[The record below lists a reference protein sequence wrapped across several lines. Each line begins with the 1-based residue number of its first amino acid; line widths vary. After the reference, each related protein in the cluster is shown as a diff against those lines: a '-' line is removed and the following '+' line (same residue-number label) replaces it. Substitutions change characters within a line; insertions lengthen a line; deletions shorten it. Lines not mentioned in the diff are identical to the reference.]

1 MINELYTLSQA
12 MQKYEISGRAQYR
25 YYLSLPNVKK
35 DAPCIQ
41 ILLSKNDESGNID
54 VVSLRGLPQETVK
67 ELRKYGDKQKS
78 YPAMNLAALYRV
90 TDKESLRLLGDLRSG
105 KTVDFD
111 LEQLKSWC
119 QTDNW
124 NSKFLRKYK
133 NCFQKVPEKLKEF
146 LKEYPD
152 NPIFILFRQTE
163 VFQNPEVLRQK
174 LEKCAFRMLEEKKD
188 IPTAIQMLF
197 YFGDAD
203 KDPKEDFKNL
213 SVILDSTELVKVG
226 YSTISAAFTNRL
238 NEDLL
243 KADEKNKSSR
253 QEDTV
258 DAFGTG
264 FAAVEEPM
272 PEIKLPEGFI
282 ASLRTMFKEHKCQY
296 RYGRIE
302 NATYPIAPATRLQL
316 KSALEWVSAEERRNI
331 TWSKLDTGEILFA
344 YPESKPSLSAG
355 LAAVFQGSTGFGQ
368 SSFEG
373 AAKRFLSS
381 LREGKDPGT
390 DSRANRIQIFILRKL
405 DKGRTKI
412 VYTYNTTPE
421 ELEQRGEIW
430 WTACHNLP
438 ELPRIFESENS
449 RDLFPLE
456 AANLLNSA
464 WKQDGTL
471 ASKKFKPFSGYHGL
485 ELFFDDGSMA
495 RNDLS
500 ALLRNL
506 EPVAVKLGR
515 YAYHLDKVSKTQEI
529 FQKSFL
535 LLGLLLDRLGSRKEQ
550 YMQEFPYLY
559 GQLLKVSDEM
569 HILYCRVERDG
580 DFPPQL
586 VGGSFYN
593 AAAELPLQTLT
604 QLGQRM
610 IPYISWAKAY
620 QYKNR
625 SDKEKE
631 SWRAGWYLRLYE
643 RLASQIAEQ
652 TELKTKFIEAER
664 AQMFIGYLAQFPQ
677 SDKQNSGSN
686 ENKITEETD
695 GGTNHEVC
703 DQARDRS
710 AGH

>member
-1 MINELYTLSQA
+1 ME
-12 MQKYEISGRAQYR
+12 KHKISGRAQYR
-25 YYLSLPNVKK
+25 SYLPLPNVKK
-35 DAPCIQ
+35 DAPCIH
-41 ILLSKNDESGNID
+41 ILLSENDESGNID
-54 VVSLRGLPQETVK
+54 VVSLRSLPQETVK

-90 TDKESLRLLGDLRSG
+90 TDEESLSLLRDLRSG
-105 KTVDFD
+105 KTVDFN

-124 NSKFLRKYK
+124 NSKFLRRYK
-133 NCFQKVPEKLKEF
+133 NYFQNAPKELQKF
-146 LKEYPD
+146 LKEYSD
-152 NPIFILFRQTE
+152 NPIFTLFRQTK
-163 VFQNPEVLRQK
+163 VFQDHVVLHRK

-188 IPTAIQMLF
+188 IPAAIQMLF
-197 YFGDAD
+197 YFGDAE
-203 KDPKEDFKNL
+203 KDPEEDFKSL
-213 SVILDSTELVKVG
+213 SVILDSTELEKAG

-253 QEDTV
+253 QKDTV
-258 DAFGTG
+258 DAFRTE

-272 PEIKLPEGFI
+272 PEIKLPGGFT

-302 NATYPIAPATRLQL
+302 NATYPIAPATRQRL
-316 KSALEWVSAEERRNI
+316 KDALEWVSAEERRNI
-331 TWSKLDTGEILFA
+331 TWTKLDTGEILFA
-344 YPESKPSLSAG
+344 YPESKPSLPAG
-355 LAAVFQGSTGFGQ
+355 LAAVFQRSAGSEE

-381 LREGKDPGT
+381 LRKGKDPGT

-421 ELEQRGEIW
+421 ELERRGEIW
-430 WTACHNLP
+430 WTACRNLP
-438 ELPRIFESENS
+438 ELPQIFESENS

-471 ASKKFKPFSGYHGL
+471 ASKKFKPLSGYHGL

-506 EPVAVKLGR
+506 EPAAVKLGR
-515 YAYHLDKVSKTQEI
+515 CAYHLDAISKAQEK

-550 YMQEFPYLY
+550 YMQKFPYLY
-559 GQLLKVSDEM
+559 GQLLKVSDEI
-569 HILYCRVERDG
+569 HILYCRVEREG
-580 DFPPQL
+580 SIPPQL
-586 VGGSFYN
+586 VGGSFYS
-593 AAAELPLQTLT
+593 AAAELPLQTLA

-620 QYKNR
+620 RNKNR
-625 SDKEKE
+625 SDKGKE

-652 TELKTKFIEAER
+652 AELKTKFTEAER

-677 SDKQNSGSN
+677 SVKQNSGSN
-686 ENKITEETD
+686 GNEITEETD
-695 GGTNHEVC
+695 GGTNYEVR

>member
-25 YYLSLPNVKK
+25 SYLPLPNVKK

-41 ILLSKNDESGNID
+41 ILLSKNDESGNVE
-54 VVSLRGLPQETVK
+54 VVNLRSLPQETVK
-67 ELRKYGDKQKS
+67 KLRKYGNNQKS
-78 YPAMNLAALYRV
+78 YPAMNLAALYRI
-90 TDKESLRLLGDLRSG
+90 TDKESLRLLGDLRSA

-119 QTDNW
+119 QVDNW
-124 NSKFLRKYK
+124 DLKFLRKYR
-133 NCFQKVPEKLKEF
+133 NCFRKVTEELQEF

-152 NPIFILFRQTE
+152 DPIFILFRQTE
-163 VFQNPEVLRQK
+163 AFQAPAVLRQE

-188 IPTAIQMLF
+188 IPTAIQTLF
-197 YFGDAD
+197 YFGNAD
-203 KDPKEDFKNL
+203 KDPKDDFKTL
-213 SVILDSTELVKVG
+213 SIILDSTELVKAG

-243 KADEKNKSSR
+243 KADEKNKSAGK
-253 QEDTV
+253 EDTV
-258 DAFGTG
+258 DAFGAE

-272 PEIKLPEGFI
+272 PMVKLPGGFTT
-282 ASLRTMFKEHKCQY
+282 SLRTMFGEHGCQY

-302 NATYPIAPATRLQL
+302 NATYPIAPATRLRL

-344 YPESKPSLSAG
+344 YPESKPSFSAG
-355 LAAVFQGSTGFGQ
+355 LAAVLQGSAGSEQ

-373 AAKRFLSS
+373 AAKRFLKS

-390 DSRANRIQIFILRKL
+390 DSRADRIQIFMLQKL
-405 DKGRTKI
+405 GKGRTKI
-412 VYTYNTTPE
+412 VYTYNTTPK
-421 ELEQRGEIW
+421 ELERRGEIW
-430 WTACHNLP
+430 WTACRNLP
-438 ELPRIFESENS
+438 NLPRIFVSKNN

-456 AANLLNSA
+456 ATGLLNSA
-464 WKQDGTL
+464 WKHDGTL
-471 ASKKFKPFSGYHGL
+471 VSKKSKPFSGYHGL
-485 ELFFDDGSMA
+485 ELFFDDGAMA

-500 ALLRNL
+500 ALLQNL

-515 YAYHLDKVSKTQEI
+515 YTYHLDTISKTQEI

-569 HILYCRVERDG
+569 HILYCRVEREG
-580 DFPPQL
+580 KIPPQL
-586 VGGSFYN
+586 VGGSFYS
-593 AAAELPLQTLT
+593 AAAEMPLQTLA

-610 IPYISWAKAY
+610 IPYIFWAKSY
-620 QYKNR
+620 QYKDK
-625 SDKEKE
+625 SDKGKE

-643 RLASQIAEQ
+643 RLASRIAEQ
-652 TELKTKFIEAER
+652 AELKTKFTEAER

-677 SDKQNSGSN
+677 STKENSDLNKN
-686 ENKITEETD
+686 EVAEETN
-695 GGTNHEVC
+695 GGTSHE
-703 DQARDRS
+703 A
-710 AGH
+710 

>member
-12 MQKYEISGRAQYR
+12 MQKYDISCRAQHRSYR
-25 YYLSLPNVKK
+25 PLPNVKK

-41 ILLSKNDESGNID
+41 ILLSKNDASGNID
-54 VVSLRGLPQETVK
+54 VASLRSLPKETVK
-67 ELRKYGDKQKS
+67 ELRKYGDNQKS

-90 TDKESLRLLGDLRSG
+90 TDKDSLRLLGDLRSG

-124 NSKFLRKYK
+124 DLKFLKKYK
-133 NCFQKVPEKLKEF
+133 NCFQKAPNELQEF
-146 LKEYPD
+146 LKECPD

-163 VFQNPEVLRQK
+163 VFQDPAVMRQK

-197 YFGDAD
+197 YFGDVD
-203 KDPKEDFKNL
+203 KDPKKDFKTL

-243 KADEKNKSSR
+243 KADEKQISSK
-253 QEDTV
+253 QEDAV
-258 DAFGTG
+258 DAFGTE

-272 PEIKLPEGFI
+272 PEIKLPGGFTT
-282 ASLRTMFKEHKCQY
+282 SLRTMFKEHKCQH

-302 NATYPIAPATRLQL
+302 NATYPIAPATRLRL
-316 KSALEWVSAEERRNI
+316 KSALEWVSAEERKNI

-355 LAAVFQGSTGFGQ
+355 LAAVFQRSAGSEQ

-373 AAKRFLSS
+373 AAKRFLCS

-421 ELEQRGEIW
+421 ELEQLGEVW
-430 WTACHNLP
+430 WTGCHNLP
-438 ELPRIFESENS
+438 EFPRIFESKNS
-449 RDLFPLE
+449 HDLFPLE
-456 AANLLNSA
+456 VVSLLNSA
-464 WKQDGTL
+464 WKHDGTL
-471 ASKKFKPFSGYHGL
+471 ASKKYKPFSGYHGL

-506 EPVAVKLGR
+506 EPTAVKLGR
-515 YAYHLDKVSKTQEI
+515 CAYHLDAISKTQEI

-569 HILYCRVERDG
+569 HILHCRVEREG
-580 DFPPQL
+580 NIPPQL
-586 VGGSFYN
+586 VGGSFYS
-593 AAAELPLQTLT
+593 AAAELPLQTLA
-604 QLGQRM
+604 QLGRRM
-610 IPYISWAKAY
+610 IPYLSWAKAY
-620 QYKNR
+620 QNKN
-625 SDKEKE
+625 SVEKGKE

-643 RLASQIAEQ
+643 RIASQITEQ
-652 TELKTKFIEAER
+652 AELKTKFTEAER

-677 SDKQNSGSN
+677 SDKQNSDSN
-686 ENKITEETD
+686 KNEITEETD
-695 GGTNHEVC
+695 GGTNHEI
-703 DQARDRS
+703 
-710 AGH
+710 

>member
-1 MINELYTLSQA
+1 MINELYMLSQA
-12 MQKYEISGRAQYR
+12 MQKYEISGQTQYR
-25 YYLSLPNVKK
+25 SYLPLPNVKK

-41 ILLSKNDESGNID
+41 ILLSKNNESGNIE
-54 VVSLRGLPQETVK
+54 VTSLRSLPQEIVK

-90 TDKESLRLLGDLRSG
+90 TNKESLSLLDDLRSG

-119 QTDNW
+119 QMDNW
-124 NSKFLRKYK
+124 DRKFLRKYK
-133 NCFQKVPEKLKEF
+133 NCFQKAPEELQEF
-146 LKEYPD
+146 LKECPD

-163 VFQNPEVLRQK
+163 VFQDPAVLRQE
-174 LEKCAFRMLEEKKD
+174 LEKCVFRMLEEKKC
-188 IPTAIQMLF
+188 ISTAIQMLF
-197 YFGDAD
+197 YFGDVD
-203 KDPKEDFKNL
+203 KDPTKDFKTL

-226 YSTISAAFTNRL
+226 YSTISTAFTNRL

-243 KADEKNKSSR
+243 KADEKNKSAR
-253 QEDTV
+253 KEDTV
-258 DAFGTG
+258 DAFGTE

-272 PEIKLPEGFI
+272 PEIKLPGGFT

-302 NATYPIAPATRLQL
+302 NATYPIAPATRLRL
-316 KSALEWVSAEERRNI
+316 KSALEWISAEERKNI

-355 LAAVFQGSTGFGQ
+355 LAAVLQEPTDSEQ

-381 LREGKDPGT
+381 LMEVKDPGT

-421 ELEQRGEIW
+421 ELERCGEIW
-430 WTACHNLP
+430 WTACRNLP
-438 ELPRIFESENS
+438 ELPRIFESENN

-456 AANLLNSA
+456 VTGLLNSA
-464 WKQDGTL
+464 WKHDGTL
-471 ASKKFKPFSGYHGL
+471 ASKKFKPFFGYHGL

-506 EPVAVKLGR
+506 EPAAVKLGR
-515 YAYHLDKVSKTQEI
+515 CAYHLDSISKIQEI
-529 FQKSFL
+529 FQKNLL

-569 HILYCRVERDG
+569 HILYCRVEREG
-580 DFPPQL
+580 NIPPQL
-586 VGGSFYN
+586 VGGSFYSV
-593 AAAELPLQTLT
+593 AAELPLQTLA

-610 IPYISWAKAY
+610 IPYIFWAKAY
-620 QYKNR
+620 QHKNR
-625 SDKEKE
+625 SDKGKE

-652 TELKTKFIEAER
+652 AELKTKFTEAER
-664 AQMFIGYLAQFPQ
+664 AQMFIGYLAQFPK

-695 GGTNHEVC
+695 GGTNHEV
-703 DQARDRS
+703 
-710 AGH
+710 